1 MLSNNAFD
9 NDSHFA
15 LMNLGVERHMG
26 ETKTINDP
34 PEFKIDATLKQI
46 HAELSKSDY
55 NVLLA
60 IARENINEKGDF
72 ETLLA
77 TNGNARPT
85 DLPIRKR
92 YKSGN
97 SRPSSRNSDG
107 TEKSLRRLTSQ
118 DVEPDAKRIEFKFKF
133 HGFEV
138 GKAFWLISSWSELS
152 FIVILMHLRKI

>member
-1 MLSNNAFD
+1 MTLSNKVFD
-9 NDSHFA
+9 NDSHFD
-15 LMNLGVERHMG
+15 LMNLGVERHMS

-46 HAELSKSDY
+46 QAEISKNDY
-55 NVLLA
+55 NVLML

-85 DLPIRKR
+85 DLPIKRR

-107 TEKSLRRLTSQ
+107 TEKSFRRLTSQ

-133 HGFEV
+133 QGFEV
-138 GKAFWLISSWSELS
+138 GIVLWLIANSPA
-152 FIVILMHLRKI
+152 FQH

>member
-1 MLSNNAFD
+1 
-9 NDSHFA
+9 
-15 LMNLGVERHMG
+15 MNLGVERHMG

-46 HAELSKSDY
+46 QAELSKSDY

-107 TEKSLRRLTSQ
+107 TEKSLKRLTSQ

-133 HGFEV
+133 TGFEV
-138 GKAFWLISSWSELS
+138 GKKWPILCRKKMTKRGGGGKKSPILRRHSLWNLS
-152 FIVILMHLRKI
+152 RARHK